1 MTAITRYI
9 LRQLVAVTV
18 IVALTLICA
27 IWLTQS
33 LRFLELI
40 VNRGL
45 QLSTFVYL
53 TLLLVPSFLNVVL
66 PIALFTA
73 IMFVYNRLS
82 IDSELVVLK
91 SLGLGPGALANPALL
106 IGGTVVV
113 VGYTLTLYFL
123 PLSYRSFK
131 DLEFNIRSDYT
142 TILLREG
149 AFNTVSDGITV
160 YIRSREP
167 NGEMFGLIVHDN
179 RQRERPIT
187 LMAERGT
194 LAFTEEGPRVIMTN
208 GNRQQ
213 VERGT
218 GKLSLLYFDRYS
230 VELGGLSQKQDGRWR
245 EPRERFMNELWN
257 IDESPIDRQ
266 FSGRLRAEFHNRLV
280 APLHALAF
288 VLMGLAALLPGD
300 FNRRGQNKKILVTIV
315 LVVAL
320 QAGAIALNN
329 VIARTPSL
337 FPIVYANVLGAIAGA
352 AWWLWRT
359 PRRRRLASGWL
370 PAR

>member
-40 VNRGL
+40 VTRGL
-45 QLSTFVYL
+45 QVSTFVYL
-53 TLLLVPSFLNVVL
+53 TMLLLPSFLNVIL

-73 IMFVYNRLS
+73 VMFTYNRLS
-82 IDSELVVLK
+82 TDSELVVLK
-91 SLGLGPGALANPALL
+91 SLGLGPGTLALPALMVAAA
-106 IGGTVVV
+106 IVA
-113 VGYTLTLYFL
+113 VGYALTLYFL
-123 PLSYRSFK
+123 PLSYRAFK
-131 DLEFNIRSDYT
+131 DLEYNIRSDYT

-160 YIRSREP
+160 YIRSREVT
-167 NGEMFGLIVHDN
+167 GEMFGLIVHDN

-187 LMAERGT
+187 LLAERGT
-194 LAFTEEGPRVIMTN
+194 LAFTEDGPRVIMVN

-230 VELGGLSQKQDGRWR
+230 VELGRLAEKQENRWR
-245 EPRERFMNELWN
+245 DPRERFMHELWN

-266 FSGRLRAEFHNRLV
+266 FTGRLRAEFHNRLV
-280 APLHALAF
+280 APLYAFAFALI
-288 VLMGLAALLPGD
+288 GLAALMSGD
-300 FNRRGQNKKILVTIV
+300 FNRRGQNKKILVTIA
-315 LVVAL
+315 LVVVL

-329 VIARTPSL
+329 VVARTPSL
-337 FPIVYANVLGAIAGA
+337 FPLAYLFVLGAIAVAG
-352 AWWLWRT
+352 WWLWR
-359 PRRRRLASGWL
+359 PPSRRRMAAAWL